1 MNKKILRYQL
11 QALLEVAPD
20 FKIYTPDS
28 DIHLRWM
35 NAIHTLIYQWKPF
48 PAIAVASAIEFM
60 PSEAE
65 RSKNIEQ
72 IFNIAH
78 HAIELLQVEIESM
91 KSSSGASNNHREK
104 DVATLLSTANQHLL
118 VVDSDCDLQKL
129 QFYVDSLKEQVKLRL
144 LVCKLSAEAKAELVK
159 LKSQCDTLVEVKV
172 AAAATENIVFV
183 DDLNSWGL
191 VSDGHQA
198 NVLVSETITPLSFEL
213 TQSKRDH
220 YEILWANA
228 EPGIIL

>member
-65 RSKNIEQ
+65 RSRNIEQ
-72 IFNIAH
+72 IFSIAH
-78 HAIELLQVEIESM
+78 HAIEQLQVEIEVM
-91 KSSSGASNNHREK
+91 ISSGAASTNHSDR
-104 DVATLLSTANQHLL
+104 DLATLVSTANQHLF

-144 LVCKLSAEAKAELVK
+144 LVSKLSAEVKAELVK

-172 AAAATENIVFV
+172 ATAATENIVFV
-183 DDLNSWGL
+183 DDLNSWGS

-198 NVLVSETITPLSFEL
+198 NLLVSETITPLSFEL
-213 TQSKRDH
+213 TQSKRDY
-220 YEILWANA
+220 YEILWVNA
-228 EPGIIL
+228 EPGVVL

>member
-1 MNKKILRYQL
+1 MNKKILRFQL

-65 RSKNIEQ
+65 RSRNIEQ
-72 IFNIAH
+72 IFSIAH
-78 HAIELLQVEIESM
+78 HAIDQLQAEIESM
-91 KSSSGASNNHREK
+91 KSSGAASNNHSDK
-104 DVATLLSTANQHLL
+104 DVATLLSTANQHLF
-118 VVDSDCDLQKL
+118 VIDSDCDLQKL

-144 LVCKLSAEAKAELVK
+144 LVCKLSAETKEELVK
-159 LKSQCDTLVEVKV
+159 LKSLCDTLVEVKV

-183 DDLNSWGL
+183 DDLNSWGS
-191 VSDGHQA
+191 VSDGHLA
-198 NVLVSETITPLSFEL
+198 NLLVSETITPLSFEL

-220 YEILWANA
+220 YEILWAKSQS
-228 EPGIIL
+228 GIVL